1 MTPIELQ
8 QRGMEILIREL
19 GYPDA
24 MRFMLQFTRGR
35 GDYTKQR
42 RRLLA
47 SVGIEDLLS
56 ATAKRL
62 EKAPARRGRK
72 RRPA

>member
-8 QRGMEILIREL
+8 QRGMEILIREP
-19 GYPDA
+19 GYADA
-24 MRFMLQFTRGR
+24 MRFMLQFSRGR

-42 RRLLA
+42 RRMLA

-62 EKAPARRGRK
+62 DEASARRGRK

>member
-19 GYPDA
+19 GYADA
-24 MRFMLQFTRGR
+24 MRFMLQFSRGR

-42 RRLLA
+42 RRMLA
-47 SVGIEDLLS
+47 SVDLDDLLS

-62 EKAPARRGRK
+62 NKAPARRGRG
-72 RRPA
+72 RRQN